1 MELTKKKYKKEEVL
15 ELLKECKSES
25 NEKIDDLIFKLEAIK
40 KEKSLAEAE
49 LFSCKQ
55 KESLINKTLE
65 DARAYADAMQK
76 ETDLKYYLEEEKL
89 KKFSAKWKSYFGYLK
104 EKYPFYPALN
114 EREALVEKVNGLFG
128 NSSPTQ
134 AILKADELL
143 LGEEREFNPQ
153 KRINDYISATG
164 DNGFNLEEVLN
175 PGELKLEDLCK
186 ELGLMEDE

>member
-15 ELLKECKSES
+15 ELLNKYKSES
-25 NEKIDDLIFKLEAIK
+25 NQKIDDLIFKLEAIK

-89 KKFSAKWKSYFGYLK
+89 KKLI
-104 EKYPFYPALN
+104 N
-114 EREALVEKVNGLFG
+114 HVEKLGLKYSRTKFPKLHTCHLFVLPYKIAVHICG
-128 NSSPTQ
+128 EKDDEFRKKYKKRIFIHDDISVDDIIHNF
-134 AILKADELL
+134 DELASKL
-143 LGEEREFNPQ
+143 DWAYEHRDEIRERKQ
-153 KRINDYISATG
+153 K
-164 DNGFNLEEVLN
+164 NLH
-175 PGELKLEDLCK
+175 K
-186 ELGLMEDE
+186 